1 MDVDSMEDN
10 ATTVN
15 NNIKGNAEQLELMFA
30 AEEFP
35 DIEKTK
41 PISKTKD
48 ENDSDSDEE
57 RKQKSAQSMNKG
69 SNSNKVTTKS

>member
-35 DIEKTK
+35 DIEITK

-48 ENDSDSDEE
+48 PNDSDSDEE
-57 RKQKSAQSMNKG
+57 WKQKSAQSMKKG
-69 SNSNKVTTKS
+69 SKPNKVTTKS